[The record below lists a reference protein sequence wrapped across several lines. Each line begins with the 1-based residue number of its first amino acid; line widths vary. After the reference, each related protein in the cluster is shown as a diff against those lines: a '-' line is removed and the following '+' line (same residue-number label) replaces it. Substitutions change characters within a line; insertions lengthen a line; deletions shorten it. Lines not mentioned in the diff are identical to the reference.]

1 METKKAS
8 DIYDQLV
15 ALIDEAKPV
24 LSKEMAT
31 YIVASCQKN
40 IEINYQLG
48 QQTKTVDSTIPKK
61 IEANLE
67 RLRIFSAGFIDEIS
81 WYFIHQAGQLAFDEG
96 IKATLVPSEEKE
108 FDNIDDLYDWA
119 DDAGKQ
125 YIDTILNAAGTI
137 HGIHTDKYAR
147 NGGWNGL
154 MDAITEYEKTN
165 NILKPDSLEEVT
177 NLFELLN
184 TRF

>member
-1 METKKAS
+1 MQTKKAK
-8 DIYDQLV
+8 DVYDQLAAV
-15 ALIDEAKPV
+15 IQEASPV
-24 LSKEMAT
+24 LSKELAT

-40 IEINYQLG
+40 IETNYKLG
-48 QQTKTVDSTIPKK
+48 QQTKTVDSTIATAVEK
-61 IEANLE
+61 NLE

-81 WYFIHQAGQLAFDEG
+81 WFFIHQAGQLAFDEG
-96 IKATLVPSEEKE
+96 LKTTLVPSEEKE

-154 MDAITEYEKTN
+154 MDAISEYEKTN
-165 NILKPDSLEEVT
+165 NISKPDSLEEVT